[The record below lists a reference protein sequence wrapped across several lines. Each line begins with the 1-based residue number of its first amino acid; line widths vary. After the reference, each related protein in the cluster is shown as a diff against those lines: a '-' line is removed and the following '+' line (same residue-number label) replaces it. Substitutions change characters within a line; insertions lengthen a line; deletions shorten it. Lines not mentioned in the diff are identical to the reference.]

1 MVANLQAAAGVKEVS
16 IERLLHRPIIP
27 LFRSI
32 SAGELEDPRSDA
44 EKLAEIHEVAAIFA
58 DEYAEGERNL
68 ANLTGEPVKPHG
80 ISNEELM
87 EMDDARELFEEAGM
101 LKRKKPRPR
110 PETSEQTKQDL
121 KDLHEEFKEHF

>member
-27 LFRSI
+27 PFRSI
-32 SAGELEDPRSDA
+32 GEGELEDPRSDE

-58 DEYAEGERNL
+58 EEYAEGERNL
-68 ANLTGEPVKPHG
+68 AALIGTSPQVKPHG
-80 ISNEELM
+80 VSEVELM

-101 LKRKKPRPR
+101 LKRKKPRPK
-110 PETSEQTKQDL
+110 TSEKTEQDL
-121 KDLHEEFKEHF
+121 KELHEEFKEYY

>member
-32 SAGELEDPRSDA
+32 GEGELEDPRSDE
-44 EKLAEIHEVAAIFA
+44 EKLAEIHEVAAIFGE
-58 DEYAEGERNL
+58 EYAEGERNL
-68 ANLTGEPVKPHG
+68 AALTGVPVKPHG
-80 ISNEELM
+80 PTNEELM

-101 LKRKKPRPR
+101 LKRKRP
-110 PETSEQTKQDL
+110 SEKTEQDL